1 MQSALRDRFIDIL
14 VISIPLMSFLEIKI
28 VGRLFAS
35 EIILICLFPILL
47 FNKHNVLKAP
57 MAKMMVLLLS
67 GWLASQIVTDL
78 IRHIPFEDYIRGW
91 AKIGITLINF
101 SALYILIYGN
111 RRRIVLYTVG
121 IALGGILSFYFN
133 PNIYAADYPWKFGMG
148 ESLTWLLIIYVCWF
162 RARWILL
169 RIGIL
174 VFTCALNLYMG
185 YRSYAGICFLT
196 AVYLF
201 IQWLWNIKDKQKVK
215 FTSKNLLLIVLAC
228 IAASFIFL
236 KTYEHMA
243 QQGILGEKARQI
255 YEQQVSGELGLL
267 IGGRS
272 EILVSCRAIMES
284 PIIGHG
290 SWAKDY
296 RYANELIYLK
306 RMLGYY
312 PGKSNDLGLI
322 PSHSHLFGAWVEAG
336 IVGAVFWVWVLS
348 LPIRGMVMLI
358 RTNEMLTPLFAFYS
372 FLLIWHILFSPFGA
386 ELRFMIPYYIIVMM
400 SFLPPRGNRKQQL
413 RW

>member
-1 MQSALRDRFIDIL
+1 
-14 VISIPLMSFLEIKI
+14 
-28 VGRLFAS
+28 
-35 EIILICLFPILL
+35 
-47 FNKHNVLKAP
+47 
-57 MAKMMVLLLS
+57 
-67 GWLASQIVTDL
+67 
-78 IRHIPFEDYIRGW
+78 
-91 AKIGITLINF
+91 
-101 SALYILIYGN
+101 
-111 RRRIVLYTVG
+111 
-121 IALGGILSFYFN
+121 
-133 PNIYAADYPWKFGMG
+133 
-148 ESLTWLLIIYVCWF
+148 
-162 RARWILL
+162 
-169 RIGIL
+169 
-174 VFTCALNLYMG
+174 MG